1 MLFTGQAVTSSSNP
15 TQCQSSASPEFSG
28 KVAVIDRG
36 NCPFA
41 DKICNAQLQGATAA
55 IVVNNVDGGV
65 FTMGGYS
72 SYVMFRV
79 IFSRVVSHSCRLC
92 TISIPSVMI
101 SKADGSTLK
110 ARLPVTVSADK
121 KGSPTCDGCSR
132 VVHKHE
138 LPHVPPGTTVP
149 TTSPSSPPSAPLLT
163 AE

>member
-1 MLFTGQAVTSSSNP
+1 MVSSSNP

-72 SYVMFRV
+72 GYE
-79 IFSRVVSHSCRLC
+79 IFSSNFLACC
-92 TISIPSVMI
+92 
-101 SKADGSTLK
+101 
-110 ARLPVTVSADK
+110 
-121 KGSPTCDGCSR
+121 
-132 VVHKHE
+132 
-138 LPHVPPGTTVP
+138 
-149 TTSPSSPPSAPLLT
+149 LT
-163 AE
+163 FLQALHNIHPIGDDF